1 MELVLLGV
9 IFFALFGLNAKA
21 TLLIVR
27 DSLSSPPK
35 KFWQLVLVWLVPI
48 IGAIVTLAV
57 HRPVEEPSRQYRKP
71 LDAGDDFAMSGRA
84 QKNIVEAIDGD

>member
-9 IFFALFGLNAKA
+9 IFFALLGLNVKA
-21 TLLIVR
+21 TLLVVR
-27 DSLSSPPK
+27 DSLSSPPQ
-35 KFWQLVLVWLVPI
+35 KFWQLGLVWLVPI

-71 LDAGDDFAMSGRA
+71 LDAGDDFPMSGRA

>member
-1 MELVLLGV
+1 MELVFLGL
-9 IFFALFGLNAKA
+9 ILFALLGLNAKA
-21 TLLIVR
+21 TLLVAR
-27 DSLSSPPK
+27 DSLSSSPQ

-48 IGAIVTLAV
+48 VGAIVTLAV